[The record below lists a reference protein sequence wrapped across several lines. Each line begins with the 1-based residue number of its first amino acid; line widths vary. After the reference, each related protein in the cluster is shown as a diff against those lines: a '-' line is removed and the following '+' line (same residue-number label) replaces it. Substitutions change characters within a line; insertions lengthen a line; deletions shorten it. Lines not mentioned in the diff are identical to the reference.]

1 MTQDDICRAA
11 IHAQKIADAMNIAYW
26 TTENSSVFEL
36 QARDAH
42 EAFAKLAEV
51 MGYNVELKE

>member
-26 TTENSSVFEL
+26 TTENRAVFEL
-36 QARDAH
+36 HSKDAH